1 MNWITHFLKNNSG
14 KLDKVSLLGGIATV
28 GAMAITVGG
37 YQHDV
42 AKYEGPDRAVTM
54 GYGPDYANMSTMS
67 RDVKGELTS
76 MPAYLQGR
84 GGTDG
89 IRFGRQP
96 DQFSSPI
103 SENFDAGVAAQIGGM
118 EGLSQGGSEAG
129 FDRIQPAARASMGT
143 PQGNNYNMGSSPAG
157 RSASGSSSGS
167 AAGASADA
175 RGGSFSRASAP
186 QSSGSESLSSSG
198 PIGGGRAAAPT
209 AGGTRGG
216 SNGGNYE
223 LTASMPTSNSMA
235 ALTRANTGNR
245 ASFGGQRDVRARKGQ
260 RIKGGGSLKELADT
274 SAQIARKGTDAGANA
289 GAKPFLNG
297 GMVGGGV
304 TFGDGNVGA
313 GTSGNSN
320 DFNSISTD
328 QLQSNLQ
335 KKNDELQEDL
345 EKERNARKALFIT
358 IVALLAAAAA
368 AAWFMYN
375 CFLKAKKALDE
386 ATFLEADAAALRK
399 EAATCG
405 TWQQASAL
413 IAQAQGLEARAK
425 TQRVLSASLNKK
437 GWLLFAA
444 ASAMAAGMLEESL
457 RFAFSYH
464 NWGFVPIAGIGIS
477 AGVVGS
483 LFYLKA
489 RAVTDAV
496 ATDISTTLREQ
507 IMTKG
512 WKAASNMAGNFA
524 QSQMM
529 NQIGDVFSKK

>member
-1 MNWITHFLKNNSG
+1 MNWITRFLKNNSG
-14 KLDKVSLLGGIATV
+14 KLAKGPLIGGVITL
-28 GAMAITVGG
+28 GAMGLTLGG

-42 AKYEGPDRAVTM
+42 AKYEGPDRVVTTN
-54 GYGPDYANMSTMS
+54 YGPDYTNMSTMS

-89 IRFGRQP
+89 IRFGRQQ

-175 RGGSFSRASAP
+175 RGGSFSRASVT

-198 PIGGGRAAAPT
+198 PIGGGRAAAP
-209 AGGTRGG
+209 AASGARGN

-260 RIKGGGSLKELADT
+260 RIKGGGTLKELADT

-335 KKNDELQEDL
+335 KKNNELQEDL
-345 EKERNARKALFIT
+345 EKERNARKALLIT

-375 CFLKAKKALDE
+375 CFLTSKKEFESARSAFDRAAEYEELAAESTNMVQAAHFNTLYALE
-386 ATFLEADAAALRK
+386 MKKGFAH
-399 EAATCG
+399 
-405 TWQQASAL
+405 
-413 IAQAQGLEARAK
+413 EARGIAL
-425 TQRVLSASLNKK
+425 QKK

-489 RAVTDAV
+489 RAATDAV
-496 ATDISTTLREQ
+496 ATDVSTTLREQ
-507 IMTKG
+507 ILTKG
-512 WKAASNMAGNFA
+512 WKKASSMAGKFA
-524 QSQMM
+524 EQKMISEGS
-529 NQIGDVFSKK
+529 NLIKK